1 MKEKKNG
8 FIAALGLLVLAL
20 GLILIPR
27 LGSDEPLPYILVGLG
42 CGAFGHGMGELL
54 ARRAAKGAARQIEIE
69 REDERNVAIVNRAK
83 AKAYDV
89 MLYLF
94 GALILALGLM
104 KLPVAVIL
112 LLVFAYLFVCGSA
125 VYYRLRYEKEM

>member
-1 MKEKKNG
+1 MKGKKNG

-20 GLILIPR
+20 GLILITR
-27 LGSDEPLPYILVGLG
+27 LGVEEPLPYVLVGLG
-42 CGAFGHGMGELL
+42 CGAFGQGTGELL

-69 REDERNVAIVNRAK
+69 QKDERNVAIVSRAK

-94 GALILALGLM
+94 GAL
-104 KLPVAVIL
+104 K
-112 LLVFAYLFVCGSA
+112 
-125 VYYRLRYEKEM
+125 R

>member
-1 MKEKKNG
+1 M
-8 FIAALGLLVLAL
+8 
-20 GLILIPR
+20 
-27 LGSDEPLPYILVGLG
+27 
-42 CGAFGHGMGELL
+42 
-54 ARRAAKGAARQIEIE
+54 
-69 REDERNVAIVNRAK
+69 AIVSRAK

-112 LLVFAYLFVCGSA
+112 LLVSAYLFVCGSA